1 VNVTETIEAVRLDSR
16 GVWID
21 GRPRTLLCASLFY
34 FRLPREQWRERLS
47 QVRAS
52 GYTCIDVYLPWNF
65 HELAPGRWSF
75 EGRRDVAAFLDLAR
89 EAGLYVIA
97 RPGPYIC
104 SEWDGGALPAW
115 LGLEA
120 GLRVRQ
126 NEPRYLERA
135 TQWFDQVLPLLA
147 ERQHPAGGSVIMV
160 QLENELDFFD
170 CTDRPGYLTAL
181 RDTALR
187 HGITVP
193 LVACSGQGDLA
204 GATGDVDGV
213 VPACNFYPDDD
224 SPDIEAEVR
233 RYAALVAEREV
244 PLLVTETN
252 RRHRTLRRLL
262 ASGAKLIA
270 PYLQSSGWDFGYTPS
285 SGNWGRPGNFMTHG
299 YDFGGYVTSTG
310 EERPE
315 YAEAQVLARVVEMWG
330 DRLALAVPGASDTEV
345 ACDFPTSSVPAALDL
360 PESGRLVAVPHLGP
374 DPGTAL
380 VRGVPVAV
388 APGSCPLMAV
398 DVPLRPWGVDATLT
412 LASADLVAASDGVLV
427 FSSEVPVTVV
437 LDGTR
442 TEIPVSERKT
452 VAGVTFVVLPS
463 ADAARLRSVGP
474 DGTVH
479 LADAPHRP
487 DKAEP
492 TAVRELRRRSDPAP
506 EEPAGRHALPP
517 TLESLGV
524 YRGRGTYRTTT
535 DLTDVDELLLTGAA
549 DIVDL
554 SVAGRAHPP
563 ITAFGATR
571 RIDVT
576 DATGSVAIEAVV
588 EIWGHANFDDARL
601 PALRLG
607 ALRGLGTLWKVRN
620 TTDVSALWTVH
631 GHWAGAPAPTR
642 VLGGWSSTRVSVP
655 VTYSRTVHS
664 PTPSALHL
672 RGVVEPLRVGVD
684 DGELETVHTENPWVL
699 LPAGTHQVSVT
710 LPHHPSGPGLRAEL
724 LELDAVRDWSCAVQ
738 DDELLTAFAA
748 RSGRTEEVRLPLAL
762 KPGEEAWLD
771 VDLPASSDGHLV
783 RLDAT
788 QVRVTGWA
796 GGECV
801 GRVWAGDGP
810 AFSGGDP
817 DALWIP
823 PQWPGLTLFVQ
834 GIEGPDAP
842 EIRTLWLGVPAG

>member
-1 VNVTETIEAVRLDSR
+1 MTTIHVDGR

-34 FRLPREQWRERLS
+34 FRLPREQWRERLE

-52 GYTCIDVYLPWNF
+52 GYTCVDVYLPWNF

-75 EGRRDVAAFLDLAR
+75 EGRRDVAAFLDLAH

-115 LGLEA
+115 LGLDDD
-120 GLRVRQ
+120 LRVRQ
-126 NEPRYLERA
+126 NEPRYLEQVTA
-135 TQWFDQVLPLLA
+135 WFDQVLPLLA
-147 ERQHPAGGSVIMV
+147 ERQYGAGGSVIMV

-170 CTDRPGYLTAL
+170 CADRPGYLTAL

-193 LVACSGQGDLA
+193 LIACSGQGDLA

-233 RYAALVAEREV
+233 RYAALVAERGV

-270 PYLQSSGWDFGYTPS
+270 PYLQSSGWNFGYTPS
-285 SGNWGRPGNFMTHG
+285 SGNWGRPGNFMSHG

-310 EERPE
+310 VARPE
-315 YAEAQVLARVVEMWG
+315 YAEAQVLARVVEAWG
-330 DRLALAVPGASDTEV
+330 DRLALAVPGAADTEV
-345 ACDFPTSSVPAALDL
+345 ACDFPTGSEAAALDL
-360 PESGRLVAVPHLGP
+360 PAGGRLVAVPHLGTE
-374 DPGTAL
+374 PGTA
-380 VRGVPVAV
+380 VVQGVPVAV

-398 DVPLRPWGVDATLT
+398 DVPLRPWGSAAALT
-412 LASADLVAASDGVLV
+412 LASADLVAAADGALV
-427 FSSEVPVTVV
+427 FSSDVPVTVV

-442 TEIPVSERKT
+442 TVIPVSGNRT
-452 VAGVTFVVLPS
+452 VAGVTLVVLPS
-463 ADAARLRSVGP
+463 ADAARLRSVDP

-479 LADAPHRP
+479 LTDAPQQP
-487 DKAEP
+487 EKAAR
-492 TAVRELRRRSDPAP
+492 TAVREVRRRSDTAP
-506 EEPAGRHALPP
+506 EQSAGLHTLPP
-517 TLESLGV
+517 TLESLGA
-524 YRGRGTYRTTT
+524 YRGRGLYRTTT
-535 DLTDVDELLLTGAA
+535 DLTDVDALLLTGAA

-554 SVAGRAHPP
+554 TVAGRTHPP
-563 ITAFGATR
+563 IAGFGAAR
-571 RIDVT
+571 RIDIRDV
-576 DATGSVAIEAVV
+576 TGSVAIEAVV

-607 ALRGLGTLWKVRN
+607 ALRGLGTLWKVRD
-620 TTDVSALWTVH
+620 TTDVSSLWTVH

-642 VLGGWSSTRVSVP
+642 VLGGWSSTRVAAP
-655 VTYSRTVHS
+655 VTYTRTVHS

-672 RGVVEPLRVGVD
+672 RGVVEPLRVSVD
-684 DGELETVHTENPWVL
+684 DGEPETVHAENPWVL
-699 LPAGTHQVSVT
+699 LTAGTHQVSVT
-710 LPHHPSGPGLRAEL
+710 LPHHPSGPALRAEL
-724 LELDAVRDWSCAVQ
+724 LALDSVRDWSCAVQ

-748 RSGRTEEVRLPLAL
+748 GAGRTEEVRLPLAL

-771 VDLPASSDGHLV
+771 VDLPASPDGYLV

-801 GRVWAGDGP
+801 GRVWAGDRP
-810 AFSGGDP
+810 DFSGGDP
-817 DALWIP
+817 DALWVP
-823 PQWPGLTLFVQ
+823 PNWPGLTLLAQ
-834 GIEGPDAP
+834 GIEGRGTP
-842 EIRTLWLGVPAG
+842 EIRTLWLGGPTD